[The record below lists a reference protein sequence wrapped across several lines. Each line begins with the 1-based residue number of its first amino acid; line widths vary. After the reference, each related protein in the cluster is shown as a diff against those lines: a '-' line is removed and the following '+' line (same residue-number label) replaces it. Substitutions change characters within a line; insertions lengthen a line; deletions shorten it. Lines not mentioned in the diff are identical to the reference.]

1 MDSFCSWGCI
11 ICVVLLVVGLVY
23 EVISSINIGRP
34 LSRKEKKRIEE
45 ENERARKMLEQEQ
58 QERLRQQKIQTKMLE
73 QEQQERLRQQKIQT
87 LRNTLDEIPVFDS
100 DIRLFF
106 CNSYENYHGQNQKF
120 LSRIAELKNNLTSF
134 TELTGDSETEY
145 ITSRQ
150 AIITKLSNVAESF
163 AKFASLVSAFPDDS
177 RLMDQKK
184 YGSINRGYWELVRS
198 MDKESVDKSIESI
211 CTTIEKLP
219 ESSYSDIDLEMLLK
233 YVWFYATEK
242 PYSAQDFQK
251 TEKIFY
257 NIYKNGHIDVDIG
270 KLYAMKQMGGEN
282 VLRDQVHDLLEMRS
296 YDADKLTILASFL
309 MWINAYKTE
318 NMVLQ
323 YMLNAGVQMSP
334 KAQERLHSL
343 SISGGTAPDSF
354 DVSSHGEV
362 YYFDVSALAWKDS
375 DYTGLFENLAFQDK
389 MLTYALAV
397 RSDETALI
405 VSQDIKIPHTES
417 VLERLNTVFTEE
429 YGNAVSAKQ
438 VSCVALSGSGEEKL
452 NGILATSNECLQMGL
467 FVHLVR
473 IGKKLNI
480 KFYTLFLPNSN
491 DLEAQ
496 KQQAL
501 SLYNKL
507 SPMVTMWEASLKD
520 SILGLIQQLL
530 NTVPIINPD
539 EIQPKHID
547 NSPVF

>member
-106 CNSYENYHGQNQKF
+106 CNSYENYPGQNQKF

-323 YMLNAGVQMSP
+323 YMLNTGVQMSP

>member
-45 ENERARKMLEQEQ
+45 ENERAR
-58 QERLRQQKIQTKMLE
+58 KMLE

-184 YGSINRGYWELVRS
+184 YGSINRDYWELVRS

-233 YVWFYATEK
+233 YV
-242 PYSAQDFQK
+242 
-251 TEKIFY
+251 
-257 NIYKNGHIDVDIG
+257 
-270 KLYAMKQMGGEN
+270 
-282 VLRDQVHDLLEMRS
+282 
-296 YDADKLTILASFL
+296 
-309 MWINAYKTE
+309 
-318 NMVLQ
+318 
-323 YMLNAGVQMSP
+323 
-334 KAQERLHSL
+334 
-343 SISGGTAPDSF
+343 
-354 DVSSHGEV
+354 
-362 YYFDVSALAWKDS
+362 
-375 DYTGLFENLAFQDK
+375 
-389 MLTYALAV
+389 
-397 RSDETALI
+397 
-405 VSQDIKIPHTES
+405 
-417 VLERLNTVFTEE
+417 
-429 YGNAVSAKQ
+429 
-438 VSCVALSGSGEEKL
+438 
-452 NGILATSNECLQMGL
+452 
-467 FVHLVR
+467 
-473 IGKKLNI
+473 
-480 KFYTLFLPNSN
+480 
-491 DLEAQ
+491 
-496 KQQAL
+496 L
-501 SLYNKL
+501 SL
-507 SPMVTMWEASLKD
+507 
-520 SILGLIQQLL
+520 I
-530 NTVPIINPD
+530 
-539 EIQPKHID
+539 HI
-547 NSPVF
+547 